1 MFAAWSQVQNRQQHT
16 GKRFQILS
24 VWHWNIISF
33 SVVVINLQ
41 KIVDRTT
48 GLFTMTSSLQYMPT
62 KEDVNAKFSCIVTYY
77 GPSGQKTM
85 QSEPVVFD
93 VHCKL
98 SKSIFC
104 CTKSTSRAGESKIK
118 NSLQNYRVTAAWLL
132 KWFLQNWF
140 ASRRSEYLAKV
151 IFIIFRFTWDFIFPN
166 NRILNIKISLTGEKW

>member
-1 MFAAWSQVQNRQQHT
+1 MFLVYFSGSSRGKVQNLLGSMYVCSLISNAEQATTYR
-16 GKRFQILS
+16 KKVSNS
-24 VWHWNIISF
+24 VLVTLKLISF

-41 KIVDRTT
+41 KMVDRTT

-62 KEDVNAKFSCIVTYY
+62 KEDVNAKFSCVVAYY

-104 CTKSTSRAGESKIK
+104 CTKSTSRADESKIR
-118 NSLQNYRVTAAWLL
+118 NSFQN
-132 KWFLQNWF
+132 
-140 ASRRSEYLAKV
+140 
-151 IFIIFRFTWDFIFPN
+151 
-166 NRILNIKISLTGEKW
+166 

>member
-1 MFAAWSQVQNRQQHT
+1 MFLVYVSGST
-16 GKRFQILS
+16 KGKLCSLLGNMSCFLYVCSLIL
-24 VWHWNIISF
+24 NATQAYIQEKDFKFCLCDTETFFSF

-85 QSEPVVFD
+85 QSEPLVFD

-104 CTKSTSRAGESKIK
+104 WTKSTSELGES
-118 NSLQNYRVTAAWLL
+118 
-132 KWFLQNWF
+132 
-140 ASRRSEYLAKV
+140 
-151 IFIIFRFTWDFIFPN
+151 
-166 NRILNIKISLTGEKW
+166 

>member
-1 MFAAWSQVQNRQQHT
+1 MLLVKCSWYTSVAVLEEKCKISWVACMFAAWSQVQNKQQHT
-16 GKRFQILS
+16 GKRFQILCL
-24 VWHWNIISF
+24 WHWNIISF

-41 KIVDRTT
+41 KMVDRTT

-62 KEDVNAKFSCIVTYY
+62 KEDVNAKFSCVVAYY

-104 CTKSTSRAGESKIK
+104 CTKSTSRADESKIR
-118 NSLQNYRVTAAWLL
+118 NSFQN
-132 KWFLQNWF
+132 
-140 ASRRSEYLAKV
+140 
-151 IFIIFRFTWDFIFPN
+151 
-166 NRILNIKISLTGEKW
+166 